1 VRIPVWICLFL
12 SLWLNGCAHETLVEV
27 PVPVEVVRV
36 ERIPVPADLLVTE
49 APAEIPEGLT
59 YGQAIH
65 LWSIDRAKLETVN
78 GRIDAVRA
86 LE

>member
-1 VRIPVWICLFL
+1 MKCLLLIIPIL
-12 SLWLNGCAHETLVEV
+12 SGACAHETLVEV
-27 PVPVEVVRV
+27 PVPVEVVRF

-65 LWSIDRAKLETVN
+65 LWSIDRAALETVN
-78 GRIDAVRA
+78 GRLEAVRV

>member
-1 VRIPVWICLFL
+1 
-12 SLWLNGCAHETLVEV
+12 LNGCAHETLVEV

-49 APAEIPEGLT
+49 APAEIPQGLT
-59 YGQAIH
+59 FGDALY
-65 LWSIDRAKLETVN
+65 LWSVDRAALETVN
-78 GRIDAVRA
+78 GRIEAVRA

>member
-1 VRIPVWICLFL
+1 MPASALLCLSQLFQ
-12 SLWLNGCAHETLVEV
+12 GCASEILVEV

-36 ERIPVPADLLVTE
+36 ERISVPADLLVTE

-59 YGQAIH
+59 YGQALH
-65 LWSIDRAKLETVN
+65 LWSIDRTALETVN
-78 GRIDAVRA
+78 GRIEAVRV

>member
-1 VRIPVWICLFL
+1 
-12 SLWLNGCAHETLVEV
+12 
-27 PVPVEVVRV
+27 V
-36 ERIPVPADLLVTE
+36 ERIPVPTDLLVTE

-65 LWSIDRAKLETVN
+65 LWSIDRAALETVN
-78 GRIDAVRA
+78 GRLEAVRV